1 MKIVMVASEAR
12 PFCKTGGLADVVYSL
27 SKELVVQGEDV
38 SIVLPFYDTIRRQL
52 ADEKLEKVASFHT
65 HMSWR
70 QQDVAVYLAKRDGIK
85 FYLIENRQYFER
97 GHIYGDFDDG
107 ERFGFFTMAVKELL
121 LTLNMNP
128 DIVHVHDWQA
138 GMLPCI
144 MRVHADARGKFQN
157 TKYVFTIHNPAF
169 QGLMPKFT
177 LGDFYNLTDELF
189 DNGSLRFKDQVSTLK
204 AGIVYSDKITT
215 VSPTHRSELLTP
227 EGGMGLDGV
236 LVYREWDFSGILN
249 GIDYLE
255 FNPENDSQIEAP
267 YNAKTLISG
276 KAKNKEAL
284 LKAFNLPDTKGP
296 VYSLVT
302 RITWQKGFDIIFP
315 AVEEVV
321 NRGATVIMLG
331 SGEYQYEQRWE
342 DLRRKYPDRIGIYI
356 GYSDPLAHK
365 VYAGSDFFIMPSLF
379 EPCGLGQMIAQRYGT
394 LPIVRRTGGLRDSV
408 ICYDGNNE
416 KESNGFGFDA
426 YSAYEMNRTS
436 HYAFEVYHDKRL
448 LHRLMKNAMLTDN
461 SWQKST
467 QEYLKVYKQLVN
479 KQRYIIY
486 GVQSS

>member
-27 SKELVVQGEDV
+27 SKELAVQGEDV
-38 SIVLPFYDTIRRQL
+38 SIILPFYDSIRRQL
-52 ADEKLEKVASFHT
+52 ANEKLEKAASFNT

-70 QQDVAVYLAKRDGIK
+70 QQNVDVYQINRDGIK
-85 FYLIENRQYFER
+85 YYLIENRQYFER

-107 ERFGFFTMAVKELL
+107 ERFGFFTMAAKELML
-121 LTLNMNP
+121 AMKMNP

-144 MRVHADARGKFQN
+144 MRVHADARNKFTN

-189 DNGSLRFKDQVSTLK
+189 DNGSVRFKDQVSTLK
-204 AGIVYSDKITT
+204 AGIIYSDKITT
-215 VSPTHRSELLTP
+215 VSPTHHLELLTP

-255 FNPENDSQIEAP
+255 FNPENDPQIEAA
-267 YNAKTLISG
+267 YNAKNFISG

-302 RITWQKGFDIIFP
+302 RITWQKGFDIIYP

-331 SGEYQYEQRWE
+331 SGEYQYEQKWE
-342 DLRRKYPDRIGIYI
+342 ELRRRYPDRIGLYI

-408 ICYDGNNE
+408 ICYDGSNE
-416 KESNGFGFDA
+416 ETSNGFGFDS
-426 YSAYEMNRTS
+426 YSVYEMNRTA
-436 HYAFEVYHDKRL
+436 HYAFEVYQDKKL

-467 QEYLKVYKQLVN
+467 QEYLKVYKQLIN
-479 KQRYIIY
+479 K
-486 GVQSS
+486 

>member
-1 MKIVMVASEAR
+1 MKIVMVASESR

-27 SKELVVQGEDV
+27 SKELAVLGEDV
-38 SIVLPFYDTIRRQL
+38 ATIVPFYDMIRRQIVN
-52 ADEKLEKVASFHT
+52 EKIEKVSSFKT

-70 QQDVAVYLAKRDGIK
+70 EQSVDVYSVKKDGIV

-107 ERFGFFTMAVKELL
+107 ERFGFFTMAAKEFMLSYNL
-121 LTLNMNP
+121 VP
-128 DIVHVHDWQA
+128 DIIHVHDWQA

-144 MRVHADARGKFQN
+144 MKTHADCRKKFAK
-157 TKYVFTIHNPAF
+157 TKFVFTIHNPAF

-177 LGDFYNLTDELF
+177 LGDFYNMTDELF
-189 DNGSLRFKDQVSTLK
+189 DNGQVRFKDQVSTLK

-215 VSPTHRSELLTP
+215 VSPTHRYELLTP
-227 EGGMGLDGV
+227 EGSMGLDGV
-236 LVYREWDFSGILN
+236 LRFREWDFSGILN

-255 FNPENDSQIEAP
+255 FNPEKDPQIAKSFT
-267 YNAKTLISG
+267 AKTLVVG
-276 KAKNKEAL
+276 KEANRKAL
-284 LKAFNLPDTKGP
+284 FEQFGLKPNDGP

-315 AVEEVV
+315 AVEEIL
-321 NRGATVIMLG
+321 NRGASIFMLG
-331 SGEYQYEQRWE
+331 SGEYQYEQKWE
-342 DLRRKYPDRIGIYI
+342 ELRRRYPDQIGLYI

-365 VYAGSDFFIMPSLF
+365 IYAGSDFFIMPSLF

-408 ICYDGNNE
+408 ICYDGNNAE
-416 KESNGFGFDA
+416 TSNGFGFDA
-426 YSAYEMNRTS
+426 YSAYEMTRTA
-436 HYAFEVYHDKRL
+436 HYAFDVYQDKKL
-448 LHRLMKNAMLTDN
+448 LHQLMKNAMLTDN

-467 QEYLKVYKQLVN
+467 QEYLKLYQLLI
-479 KQRYIIY
+479 K
-486 GVQSS
+486 